1 MHRAALVLAGLLL
14 PASGWAADAPRQG
27 VRIERARAPLPL
39 VRRVVRIESCGSCA
53 GYGLPWGGLRK
64 TYVDALPWGGLRKTC
79 PPLRRTR
86 AVVLV
91 RKG

>member
-14 PASGWAADAPRQG
+14 PASGWAADAPWPG
-27 VRIERARAPLPL
+27 VRVERVRTPVAV
-39 VRRVVRIESCGSCA
+39 VRRVARVYHCGSCA

-64 TYVDALPWGGLRKTC
+64 TYVDALPWGGLRETC
-79 PPLRRTR
+79 LPPRRTR
-86 AVVLV
+86 AAVLV